1 VNNRVRPG
9 ISWSQIRLMSLLG
22 LALLPATVLSQSSS
36 EYDQWKQAYLNE
48 FENYKD
54 EIDREFA
61 QFLKQKWKK
70 FDTEAGVERDPV
82 PKPDAIPQE
91 VPKTAKAPKP
101 VSTPAKPIVEPVD
114 NDSAKQAQLPA
125 AVIDDGEKI
134 SLVFLGHDVS
144 LFIKFD
150 RDFALDNTITQKS
163 LQTGFDYLA
172 QSDYENLVVDLAGI
186 RESLRLNDWAYMQLV
201 EQFSRAV
208 VPDSTNSARLLSW
221 FLLLKSGLK
230 SRIAFAD
237 NEIYLLASTQ
247 QPLYDTTFFK
257 FNNER
262 FYVISRHVKI
272 SKKLASYNGNYP
284 QELPLSDFAGINEI
298 IPGMAR
304 DYRNITFSYGGTA
317 YDIRIPFNRHVI
329 EFFSSYPQMDI
340 EHYFNVAISQETQD
354 SLLQQLQPLV
364 DQLSQEEAVNFLL
377 RLVQTGF
384 DYKTDNMQFGMEN
397 YLFLEETIYYP
408 SSDCEDRSVIFA
420 WLVENL
426 LGLQVVGL
434 GFPGHVATAV
444 ELDSP
449 RGESIE
455 HEGRIFSIADPTFIY
470 AGVGQKM
477 PKFKNVSPKVITYH

>member
-1 VNNRVRPG
+1 
-9 ISWSQIRLMSLLG
+9 MSLLG
-22 LALLPATVLSQSSS
+22 LALLPATVLPQSSS
-36 EYDQWKQAYLNE
+36 EYDQWKQTYLNE

-82 PKPDAIPQE
+82 PKPDVIPQE
-91 VPKTAKAPKP
+91 VPKTAIAPKP
-101 VSTPAKPIVEPVD
+101 VFPPAKPIVEPVED
-114 NDSAKQAQLPA
+114 DSEQQAQLPA

-134 SLVFLGHDVS
+134 SLVFLGHDVD

-150 RDFALDNTITQKS
+150 RSFVLDDNITQKS

-172 QSDYENLVVDLAGI
+172 QSDYENLVADLAGI
-186 RESLRLNDWAYMQLV
+186 RAALRLNDWAFMQLV
-201 EQFSRAV
+201 DQFSRAV
-208 VPDSTNSARLLSW
+208 VPDSNNSAHLLSW

-237 NEIYLLASTQ
+237 NEIYLLVSTQ
-247 QPLYDTTFFK
+247 QPLYDTTFFRFK
-257 FNNER
+257 KEK
-262 FYVISRHVKI
+262 FYVISEHDKI
-272 SKKLASYNGNYP
+272 SNKMASYNGNYP
-284 QELPLSDFAGINEI
+284 RKLPLSDFSGINEI

-304 DYRNITFSYGGTA
+304 DYRNIRFRYGGTA

-364 DQLSQEEAVNFLL
+364 DQLSQEDAVNFLL

-384 DYKTDNMQFGMEN
+384 DYKTDNVQFGGEN

-408 SSDCEDRSVIFA
+408 GSDCEDRSVIFA

-434 GFPGHVATAV
+434 SFPGHVATAV

-449 RGESIE
+449 RGESLE
-455 HEGRIFSIADPTFIY
+455 YEGKVFSIADPTFIY

-477 PKFKNVSPKVITYH
+477 PQFKGVSPKIITYN